1 MKGTKVASRYAKA
14 LLELAIENNKLD
26 AVAGDMNYL
35 LSANNETRDFQLLLN
50 SPIIHADKKIAIFA
64 ELFDQF
70 EQVTKSFVN
79 LITKNGR
86 ESLLPEI
93 AQAFDAQVK
102 TYKGIV
108 PVTIVTAAPMSQQTK
123 DMILSR
129 VQSTVTGTLEVT
141 EKVDP
146 SLIGGFVV
154 RMDDKRIDASVA
166 SQFTNLKQRLTR

>member
-1 MKGTKVASRYAKA
+1 M
-14 LLELAIENNKLD
+14 
-26 AVAGDMNYL
+26 
-35 LSANNETRDFQLLLN
+35 
-50 SPIIHADKKIAIFA
+50 
-64 ELFDQF
+64 
-70 EQVTKSFVN
+70 N

-86 ESLLPEI
+86 ENLLPEI
-93 AQAFDAQVK
+93 AEAFEAQVK

-123 DMILSR
+123 DMILSK
-129 VQSTVTGTLEVT
+129 VQATVSGILEVT

>member
-14 LLELAIENNKLD
+14 LLELAIENNNVD
-26 AVAGDMNYL
+26 AVSGDMNYL

-86 ESLLPEI
+86 ENFLPEI
-93 AQAFDAQVK
+93 AEAFDAQVK
-102 TYKGIV
+102 AYKGII

-123 DMILSR
+123 DMILSKI
-129 VQSTVTGTLEVT
+129 QSTVTGTLEVT

-166 SQFTNLKQRLTR
+166 SQFTNLKQRLTK